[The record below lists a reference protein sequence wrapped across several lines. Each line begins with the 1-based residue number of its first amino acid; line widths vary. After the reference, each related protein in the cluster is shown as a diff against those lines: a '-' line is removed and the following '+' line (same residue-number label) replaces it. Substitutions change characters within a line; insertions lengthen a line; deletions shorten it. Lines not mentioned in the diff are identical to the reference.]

1 MHPRSQIDWSYRRL
15 LLFLEG
21 VNCYS
26 WCCWLEQGLGLVVFE
41 VLDQAGIY
49 WPSLLGV
56 QAHRGMSV
64 RMEEDLRGGRWN
76 WWWLVQT
83 SNLTPSVSSCV
94 PVAVQKDHYCKQ
106 QTKRASVSA
115 SVFLTLLQ
123 HLTWTLVTTKNSR
136 GKQKQNKKIFKGKQT
151 HKGTD
156 CWDLIRVHQSLR
168 LSGWPT

>member
-26 WCCWLEQGLGLVVFE
+26 WRCWLEQELGLLVFE

-64 RMEEDLRGGRWN
+64 RMEEDLRGVGRWS
-76 WWWLVQT
+76 WWWLGQT
-83 SNLTPSVSSCV
+83 SNLTPFVSSCA
-94 PVAVQKDHYCKQ
+94 PVAVREDHWCKP
-106 QTKRASVSA
+106 QTKRGTCVRIYFTPASSA
-115 SVFLTLLQ
+115 
-123 HLTWTLVTTKNSR
+123 LVTTKDCR
-136 GKQKQNKKIFKGKQT
+136 GKHQQHNKSYNEFLTSKVNAPFPPKKILF
-151 HKGTD
+151 
-156 CWDLIRVHQSLR
+156 
-168 LSGWPT
+168 